1 MFLRLFLPHAAAYDH
16 VEAGVER
23 KNKNRPMIEFKI
35 AQCSPNQPSSW
46 VVNKIGSGLAGKQA
60 GGIRAP
66 SLPFLMRKSRSNHQP
81 IAAWSDLFFL
91 IGISSFELFAGTDM
105 HYHGWS
111 TALFKDP
118 RVLRELRRVPRCR
131 GRDS

>member
-81 IAAWSDLFFL
+81 IAAWSDLFFYRHQF
-91 IGISSFELFAGTDM
+91 I
-105 HYHGWS
+105 
-111 TALFKDP
+111 
-118 RVLRELRRVPRCR
+118 
-131 GRDS
+131 